1 MLMLLSG
8 LSLLLYPTFADWWN
22 SMHQAKAIASYV
34 QAVSDMSEEE
44 NERLWKEAEE
54 YNKEHA
60 ERGNSFDITQ
70 KEREEYKKI
79 LNVTG
84 NGIMGYISIPK
95 IKIELPI
102 YHGTSDKVLQVAI
115 GHLAG
120 TSLPVGGKSTHCVVS
135 GHRGLPSARLFT
147 DIDKLVERDTFTIT
161 VLDRTMTYEV
171 DQIRTVLP
179 QEVQDLQ
186 IEEGKDYVTL
196 VTCTPYGINT
206 HRLLVRGHRIPN
218 KADDMRISADAL
230 KIDPL
235 FVAPGIAA
243 FILGV
248 LLLWMILNTRSR
260 RKAEK
265 FKKQYEEQYDIHY
278 DDDSLE
284 RGE

>member
-1 MLMLLSG
+1 
-8 LSLLLYPTFADWWN
+8 
-22 SMHQAKAIASYV
+22 MHQAKAIASYV